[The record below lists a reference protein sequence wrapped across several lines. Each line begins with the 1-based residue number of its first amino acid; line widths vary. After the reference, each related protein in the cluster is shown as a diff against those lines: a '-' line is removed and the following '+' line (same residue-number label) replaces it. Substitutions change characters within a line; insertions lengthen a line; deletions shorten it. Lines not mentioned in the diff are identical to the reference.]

1 MGSRDWPAVLAE
13 LDEHRGRVTR
23 HFRLVVFGG
32 AEPDEG
38 AVRID
43 LGRFWDS
50 QAETA
55 ALAEALAGAGFEDSA
70 EAARLLL
77 ELRSSS
83 LVRRLDEPGRK
94 RLQALLPALLADVS
108 RSGAQLPVLRR
119 ILAIIEATGK
129 RSAYFALLKE
139 NAAARA
145 RLVELCGHGE
155 FLAAQIAAEPCGR
168 CRRCHRRRTAQDS
181 SASSNRAWS
190 SCARKTPSSR
200 WRRCGS
206 SSGRRCFASP
216 SPISAGRCLSC
227 RCQTGSRTSPS
238 SSSSAPSISAGG
250 RSPRSSA
257 CHDAATPIPRAP

>member
-1 MGSRDWPAVLAE
+1 MLADAQVHRVPAEALSRERIALAMGSRDWPAVLAE

-83 LVRRLDEPGRK
+83 LVRRLDEPEIGR
-94 RLQALLPALLADVS
+94 A
-108 RSGAQLPVLRR
+108 
-119 ILAIIEATGK
+119 
-129 RSAYFALLKE
+129 
-139 NAAARA
+139 
-145 RLVELCGHGE
+145 
-155 FLAAQIAAEPCGR
+155 
-168 CRRCHRRRTAQDS
+168 
-181 SASSNRAWS
+181 
-190 SCARKTPSSR
+190 
-200 WRRCGS
+200 
-206 SSGRRCFASP
+206 
-216 SPISAGRCLSC
+216 SC
-227 RCQTGSRTSPS
+227 REKC
-238 SSSSAPSISAGG
+238 
-250 RSPRSSA
+250 RS
-257 CHDAATPIPRAP
+257 